1 LPLPTYG
8 PVCAEAATLRRV
20 SAAAV
25 SKASAFMAPSVVM
38 TRQNQTNGIT
48 LPLVLE
54 RHSGKLNSGRP
65 WLIGDNAGKLAPPRV
80 RVKSVSPGD
89 GAIAPVDV
97 KQQGS
102 AEPIGL
108 SGRIAIALA

>member
-1 LPLPTYG
+1 
-8 PVCAEAATLRRV
+8 
-20 SAAAV
+20 
-25 SKASAFMAPSVVM
+25 MAPSVVM

-65 WLIGDNAGKLAPPRV
+65 WLIV

>member
-1 LPLPTYG
+1 MPLPTYG

-25 SKASAFMAPSVVM
+25 RNASAFIAPSFFVM
-38 TRQNQTNGIT
+38 TTNGSNQPGGVAT
-48 LPLVLE
+48 SAAKTQWKFQLRQTMV
-54 RHSGKLNSGRP
+54 
-65 WLIGDNAGKLAPPRV
+65 DNAGKLAPPRV

-102 AEPIGL
+102 AEPVGL

>member
-1 LPLPTYG
+1 LPTYG

-65 WLIGDNAGKLAPPRV
+65 WLIV